1 MPRVPRPRRF
11 APRQLSHCPP
21 APRRGAPR
29 SGRRCPWDGSGGGD
43 DGGAGVAVLGR
54 VTAAPRP
61 LRSGCPGQAA
71 VAGCLRGCH
80 RCPVPS
86 EVSRPLRGSAGLS
99 PLSLRPVPSR
109 GSRVSPEQRRAVT
122 LSLAFPPLAGCRA
135 GCGAVAGVPSPRG
148 LSRVPPAQ
156 LGAVTGVS
164 IPSPPGLSRL
174 RRGGRNAEFLCC
186 VTRFVRGLERLCADS
201 GGFVIF

>member
-1 MPRVPRPRRF
+1 MRPASPGPAALPRGNFPIVRP
-11 APRQLSHCPP
+11 LP
-21 APRRGAPR
+21 AGEPRGAVGAARGTVLVVVMVVGRGSR
-29 SGRRCPWDGSGGGD
+29 SSGGSRRLRGRCAPAAPGRRLWPGVSGAVTGVPSPPRCPVPSG
-43 DGGAGVAVLGR
+43 
-54 VTAAPRP
+54 AA
-61 LRSGCPGQAA
+61 
-71 VAGCLRGCH
+71 RGCH
-80 RCPVPS
+80 RCPSVPS
-86 EVSRPLRGSAGLS
+86 PRGGPGFLRSSAELS
-99 PLSLRPVPSR
+99 PCP
-109 GSRVSPEQRRAVT
+109 
-122 LSLAFPPLAGCRA
+122 FPPLAGCRA

-156 LGAVTGVS
+156 LGAVTGVP